1 MRYLLLIIGVY
12 CCSTSVIFIK
22 IGNTDPV
29 VLSAYRLIIGGLVLM
44 PLAARAMRNTR
55 RISWKEL
62 VGRTLAPA
70 IFLGVHFIS
79 WIIGAR
85 LTPSANASLI
95 VNMVPVV
102 MPLLLLVVVHEKI
115 NSAEAIGTILALTGV
130 IYLGFADFSMS
141 RQHAFG
147 DLICF
152 LSMVTYALYLIF
164 ARKNKDLPSVYIYVV
179 PVYLIAGF
187 FCLGIAIA
195 LEIAGKDTIWF
206 GDDAVTEWISILGL
220 ALVPTVLG
228 HSLIN
233 WAFRTIRGQAVV
245 IINLAQFI
253 FAGIMGF
260 ILLKEVPQLSFYIS
274 SILVVA
280 GALFVI
286 LKSEKVT

>member
-29 VLSAYRLIIGGLVLM
+29 VLSAYRLIIGGLLLM
-44 PLAARAMRNTR
+44 PLAVKAKKRAKNLYWSHLLR
-55 RISWKEL
+55 R
-62 VGRTLAPA
+62 TTAPA
-70 IFLGVHFIS
+70 IFLGVHFII

-102 MPLLLLVVVHEKI
+102 MPLLLLLVVHEKI
-115 NSAEAIGTILALTGV
+115 NRAEGIGTVLAMAGV
-130 IYLGFADFSMS
+130 LFLGVSDFSMS
-141 RQHAFG
+141 RQYALG
-147 DLICF
+147 DFVCF
-152 LSMVTYALYLIF
+152 LSMLGYAFYLIF
-164 ARKNKDLPSVYIYVV
+164 ARKNKDLPSIYVYVV
-179 PVYLIAGF
+179 PVYLIAGI
-187 FCLGIAIA
+187 FCLLLAIVME
-195 LEIAGKDTIWF
+195 LAGAHVVWF
-206 GDDAVTEWISILGL
+206 GNDAAMEWTSILGL

-233 WAFRTIRGQAVV
+233 WAFRSIRGQAVV

-253 FAGIMGF
+253 FAGIMGYV
-260 ILLKEVPQLSFYIS
+260 LLKEVPQLSFYIAS
-274 SILVVA
+274 LLVVA

-286 LKSEKVT
+286 LKSEKVS

>member
-44 PLAARAMRNTR
+44 PLAMRAMKKAKK
-55 RISWKEL
+55 ISWREL
-62 VGRTLAPA
+62 LGRTLAPA

-115 NSAEAIGTILALTGV
+115 NGAEAIGTILALTGV
-130 IYLGFADFSMS
+130 IYLGFADFSLS

-147 DLICF
+147 DFICF

-187 FCLGIAIA
+187 FCLGIAII
-195 LEIAGKDTIWF
+195 LELAGKETVWF
-206 GDDAVTEWISILGL
+206 GDDAVIEWISILGL

-233 WAFRTIRGQAVV
+233 WAFRSIRGQAVV

-253 FAGIMGF
+253 FAGIMGY

-274 SILVVA
+274 SIMVVA